1 MILNQ
6 FVICKLVDSIRINVS
21 LFVMVTIKK
30 NLEIVMDI
38 IIGINRLVLNLMV
51 IVGVPFSKIEYVAI
65 MDSSIIILVI
75 WFVMDSNL
83 VDNSSVDLV
92 WVVMGS
98 NSRITKYLILLFKIW
113 LIFQIIV
120 DNLMFYLIISK
131 EFFRIIP
138 ILVSIIVIKLKVLDK
153 FSK

>member
-98 NSRITKYLILLFKIW
+98 NSRITKYLILQFKIW
-113 LIFQIIV
+113 HIFLIIV
-120 DNLMFYLIISK
+120 GNLMFCLIISK
-131 EFFRIIP
+131 EFFRIIL
-138 ILVSIIVIKLKVLDK
+138 ILVLIIVIKLKVLVK